1 MSENYILNVDVNV
14 IEMLQYSKGCTI
26 GGLVVDGLKIDHVAT
41 ETGLTK
47 RTIRY
52 YEQIGILPPPAR
64 SEGGVRYYSQEH
76 IDFLKKI
83 RNARDALG
91 FSLQELQYYMSL
103 NDIIESNR
111 ADYKQL
117 SNPIDRMEKLKEIIN
132 TINDELKLIELK
144 LEKIENVRNE
154 LMDIKKRAQAGV
166 DTIYTEL
173 EKE

>member
-1 MSENYILNVDVNV
+1 MD
-14 IEMLQYSKGCTI
+14 K
-26 GGLVVDGLKIDHVAT
+26 LKIDHVAT

-76 IDFLKKI
+76 INFLKKI
-83 RNARDALG
+83 TNAKDALG
-91 FSLQELQYYMSL
+91 FSLQELKHYISL
-103 NDIIESNR
+103 NDMIESNK

-117 SNPIDRMEKLKEIIN
+117 SNPVDRMEKLMEIIK

-144 LEKIENVRNE
+144 IEKIENVRNE
-154 LMDIKKRAQAGV
+154 LMDLKKRAQAVV
-166 DTIYTEL
+166 DTIYPEF